1 MQYLKIENVGVC
13 PTEGFT
19 IFGASS
25 KNESHDPKLIGTFGS
40 GAKHGISLALRQGLM
55 PIVYCGKVR
64 LQFYTKPLTVK
75 GVGGET
81 VHQQLCV
88 KINGQTEDGRTVN
101 QDRDLDHTL
110 SYGNKD
116 WNEIALALREFVSNA
131 IDACVEQGLSHDSM
145 SVELV
150 EENQVRAK
158 GGTTRI
164 FVPATMDVIRFHSQI
179 GKWFLHFSEP
189 QNMENKILFK
199 RDRNC
204 VDADGQKKSSAV
216 IYRRGVRVR
225 EFVSSQV
232 PSLFD
237 YNIPDLPIDESR
249 TIDDW
254 KARFECGQALA
265 KTEDPNVARLMF
277 EKLLNRETCWELEQ
291 DGFSLT
297 YCSNFDSKTKD
308 LWQNAFFAIC
318 GKDAVLTSSAL
329 ESRCK
334 EKGYLPI
341 VLANNQSGVLKFF
354 KELGIRCDTDVLTV
368 NDLQGRKILPPSVAV
383 SQALNYV
390 WDKLESIDMLYNRPK
405 PDVRCFKQMTE
416 ASSITFGY
424 WLDGVVYINEDIS
437 QAYNN
442 SLMDTMVEEVAHHI
456 TKATDG
462 SRDFANFL
470 IRMSVELAKKSDSS
484 NQ

>member
-25 KNESHDPKLIGTFGS
+25 KNETTDPNIIGTFGS

-55 PIVYCGKVR
+55 PIVYCGKTR
-64 LQFYTKPLTVK
+64 LAFYTKPLKIK
-75 GVGGET
+75 GVAGEA

-88 KINGQTEDGRTVN
+88 KISGHTEDNKTIN
-101 QDRDLDHTL
+101 QDRELDHTL

-116 WNEIALALREFVSNA
+116 WSELSLALREFVSNA
-131 IDACVEQGLSHDSM
+131 IDACYEQGLSQDCM

-164 FVPATMDVIRFHSQI
+164 FVPATMDVVRFHQEI

-189 QNMENKILFK
+189 QNMETKLLFK
-199 RDRNC
+199 KDRNC
-204 VDADGQKKSSAV
+204 VDSSGNKKSTAV

-225 EFVSSQV
+225 EFTSSNV

-237 YNIPDLPIDESR
+237 YNIPDLSIDESR

-254 KARFECGQALA
+254 KAKFECGQALA
-265 KTEDPNVARLMF
+265 QAEDPTVPTLIF
-277 EKLLNRETCWELEQ
+277 QKLAKEETCWELEQ
-291 DGFSLT
+291 DGFALT
-297 YCSNFDSKTKD
+297 YNIPDKLNKQQM
-308 LWQNAFFAIC
+308 WHNAFYAVC
-318 GKDAVLTSSAL
+318 GKNAVLTTSAL
-329 ESRCK
+329 ADRVK
-334 EKGYLPI
+334 EKGYIPVILS
-341 VLANNQSGVLKFF
+341 NNHNGFMKFL
-354 KELGIRCDTDVLTV
+354 KELSIRSDVDVLSA
-368 NDLQGRKILPPSVAV
+368 NDLNGRKIFAPSIAV
-383 SQALNYV
+383 TQALNWV
-390 WDKLESIDMLYNRPK
+390 WDKLEQIDMTYNRPK
-405 PDVRCFKQMTE
+405 PEVRCFKQMTE
-416 ASSITFGY
+416 SSSMTFGY
-424 WLDGVVYINEDIS
+424 WLDGTVYINEDVS
-437 QAYNN
+437 QNTNN
-442 SLMDTMVEEVAHHI
+442 SLMDTVVEEVAHHI

-470 IRMSVELAKKSDSS
+470 IRMSVELAKASDPK
-484 NQ
+484 

>member
-25 KNESHDPKLIGTFGS
+25 KNETTDPNIIGTFGS

-55 PIVYCGKVR
+55 PIVYCGKTR
-64 LQFYTKPLTVK
+64 LAFYTKPLKIK
-75 GVGGET
+75 GVAGEA

-88 KINGQTEDGRTVN
+88 KISGHTEDNKTIN
-101 QDRDLDHTL
+101 QDRELDHTL

-116 WNEIALALREFVSNA
+116 WSELSLALREFVSNA
-131 IDACVEQGLSHDSM
+131 IDACYEQGLSQDCM

-164 FVPATMDVIRFHSQI
+164 FVPATMDVVRFHQEI

-189 QNMENKILFK
+189 QNMETKLLFK
-199 RDRNC
+199 KDRNC
-204 VDADGQKKSSAV
+204 VDSSGNKKSTAV

-225 EFVSSQV
+225 EFTSSNV

-237 YNIPDLPIDESR
+237 YNIPDLSIDESR

-254 KARFECGQALA
+254 KAKFECGQALA
-265 KTEDPNVARLMF
+265 QAEDPTVPTLIF
-277 EKLLNRETCWELEQ
+277 QKLAKEETCWELEQ
-291 DGFSLT
+291 DGFALT
-297 YCSNFDSKTKD
+297 YNIPDKLNKQQM
-308 LWQNAFFAIC
+308 WHNAFYAVC
-318 GKDAVLTSSAL
+318 GKNAVLTTSAL
-329 ESRCK
+329 ADRVK
-334 EKGYLPI
+334 EKGYIPVILS
-341 VLANNQSGVLKFF
+341 NNHNGFMKFL
-354 KELGIRCDTDVLTV
+354 KELSIRSDVDVLSA
-368 NDLQGRKILPPSVAV
+368 NDLNGRKIFAPSIAV
-383 SQALNYV
+383 TQALNWV
-390 WDKLESIDMLYNRPK
+390 WDKLEQIDMTYNRPK
-405 PDVRCFKQMTE
+405 PEVRCFKQMTE
-416 ASSITFGY
+416 SSSMTFGY
-424 WLDGVVYINEDIS
+424 WLDGTVYINEDVS
-437 QAYNN
+437 QNTNN

-470 IRMSVELAKKSDSS
+470 IRMSVELAKASDPK
-484 NQ
+484 

>member
-25 KNESHDPKLIGTFGS
+25 KNETTDPNIIGTFGS

-55 PIVYCGKVR
+55 PIVYCGKTR
-64 LQFYTKPLTVK
+64 LAFYTKPLKIK
-75 GVGGET
+75 GVAGEA

-88 KINGQTEDGRTVN
+88 KISGHTEDNKTIN
-101 QDRDLDHTL
+101 QDRELDHTL

-116 WNEIALALREFVSNA
+116 WSELSLALREFVSNA
-131 IDACVEQGLSHDSM
+131 IDACYEQGLSQDCM

-164 FVPATMDVIRFHSQI
+164 FVPATMDVVRFHQEI

-189 QNMENKILFK
+189 QNMETKLLFK
-199 RDRNC
+199 KDRNC
-204 VDADGQKKSSAV
+204 VDSSGNKKSTAV

-225 EFVSSQV
+225 EFTSSNV

-237 YNIPDLPIDESR
+237 YNLPDLSIDESR

-254 KARFECGQALA
+254 KAKFECGQALA
-265 KTEDPNVARLMF
+265 QAEDPTVPTLIF
-277 EKLLNRETCWELEQ
+277 QKLAKEETCWELEQ
-291 DGFSLT
+291 DGFALT
-297 YCSNFDSKTKD
+297 YNIPDKLNKQQM
-308 LWQNAFFAIC
+308 WHNAFYAVC
-318 GKDAVLTSSAL
+318 GKNAVLTTSAL
-329 ESRCK
+329 ADRVK
-334 EKGYLPI
+334 EKGYIPVILS
-341 VLANNQSGVLKFF
+341 NNHNGFMKFL
-354 KELGIRCDTDVLTV
+354 KELSIRSDVDVLSA
-368 NDLQGRKILPPSVAV
+368 NDLNGRKIFAPSIAV
-383 SQALNYV
+383 TQALNWV
-390 WDKLESIDMLYNRPK
+390 WDKLEQIDMTYNRPK
-405 PDVRCFKQMTE
+405 PEVRCFKQMTE
-416 ASSITFGY
+416 SSSMTFGY
-424 WLDGVVYINEDIS
+424 WLDGTVYINEDVS
-437 QAYNN
+437 QNTNN
-442 SLMDTMVEEVAHHI
+442 SLMDTVVEEVAHHI

-470 IRMSVELAKKSDSS
+470 IRMSVELAKASDPK
-484 NQ
+484 

>member
-25 KNESHDPKLIGTFGS
+25 KSENTDPNIIGTFGS

-55 PIVYCGKVR
+55 PVVYCGKVR
-64 LQFYTKPLTVK
+64 LAFYTKPLKIK
-75 GVGGET
+75 GVSGEA

-88 KINGQTEDGRTVN
+88 KISGQTEDNKTIN
-101 QDRDLDHTL
+101 QDRELDHTL

-116 WNEIALALREFVSNA
+116 WNELSLALREFVSNA
-131 IDACVEQGLSHDSM
+131 IDACYEQGLSPDSM

-164 FVPATMDVIRFHSQI
+164 FVPATMDVMRFHQEI

-189 QNMENKILFK
+189 QSMENKLLFK
-199 RDRNC
+199 KNRNC
-204 VDADGQKKSSAV
+204 VDSSGNKKSTAV

-225 EFVSSQV
+225 EFTSSDI

-237 YNIPDLPIDESR
+237 YNIPNLPIDESR

-254 KARFECGQALA
+254 KAKFECGQALA
-265 KTEDPNVARLMF
+265 QTEDPTVPTLMF
-277 EKLLNRETCWELEQ
+277 QKLVKNESCWELEQ
-291 DGFSLT
+291 DGFALT
-297 YCSNFDSKTKD
+297 YCISDKQKKQQI
-308 LWQNAFFAIC
+308 WQNAFFAVC
-318 GKDAVLTSSAL
+318 GKNAVITTSAL
-329 ESRCK
+329 ADRCK
-334 EKGYLPI
+334 EKGYTPI
-341 VLANNQSGVLKFF
+341 VLSNAQSGFQKFLK
-354 KELGIRCDTDVLTV
+354 EMNILSDVDVLTA
-368 NDLQGRKILPPSVAV
+368 NDLNGRKIFAPSLAV
-383 SQALNYV
+383 TQALNWV
-390 WDKLESIDMLYNRPK
+390 WEKLESIDMTYNRPK
-405 PDVRCFKQMTE
+405 PELRCFRQLTE
-416 ASSITFGY
+416 ASSMTFGY
-424 WLDGVVYINEDIS
+424 WLDGTIYINEDIS
-437 QAYNN
+437 QNSNN

-470 IRMSVELAKKSDSS
+470 IRMSVELAKSTDPK
-484 NQ
+484 

>member
-25 KNESHDPKLIGTFGS
+25 KNETTDPNIIGTFGS

-55 PIVYCGKVR
+55 PIVYCGKTR
-64 LQFYTKPLTVK
+64 LAFYTKPLKIK
-75 GVGGET
+75 GVAGEA

-88 KINGQTEDGRTVN
+88 KISGHTEDNKTIN
-101 QDRDLDHTL
+101 QDRELDHTL

-116 WNEIALALREFVSNA
+116 WSELSLALREFVSNA
-131 IDACVEQGLSHDSM
+131 IDACYEQGLSQDCM

-164 FVPATMDVIRFHSQI
+164 FVPATMDVVRFHQEI

-189 QNMENKILFK
+189 QNMETKLLFK
-199 RDRNC
+199 KDRNC
-204 VDADGQKKSSAV
+204 VDSSGNKKSTAV

-225 EFVSSQV
+225 EFTSSNV

-237 YNIPDLPIDESR
+237 YNIPDLSIDESR

-254 KARFECGQALA
+254 KAKFECGQALA
-265 KTEDPNVARLMF
+265 QAEDPTVPTLIF
-277 EKLLNRETCWELEQ
+277 QKLTKEETCWELEQ
-291 DGFSLT
+291 DGFALT
-297 YCSNFDSKTKD
+297 YNIPDKLNKQQM
-308 LWQNAFFAIC
+308 WHNAFHTVC
-318 GKDAVLTSSAL
+318 GKNAVLTTSAL
-329 ESRCK
+329 ADRVK
-334 EKGYLPI
+334 EKGYIPVILS
-341 VLANNQSGVLKFF
+341 NNHNGFMKFL
-354 KELGIRCDTDVLTV
+354 KELSIRSDVDVLSA
-368 NDLQGRKILPPSVAV
+368 NDLNGRKIFAPSIAV
-383 SQALNYV
+383 TQALNWV
-390 WDKLESIDMLYNRPK
+390 WDKLEQIDMTYNRPK
-405 PDVRCFKQMTE
+405 PEVRCFKQMTE
-416 ASSITFGY
+416 SSSMTFGY
-424 WLDGVVYINEDIS
+424 WLDGTVYINEDVS
-437 QAYNN
+437 QNTNN

-470 IRMSVELAKKSDSS
+470 IRMSVELAKASDPK
-484 NQ
+484 

>member
-25 KNESHDPKLIGTFGS
+25 KNETTDPNIIGTFGS

-55 PIVYCGKVR
+55 PIVYCGKTR
-64 LQFYTKPLTVK
+64 LAFYTKPLKIK
-75 GVGGET
+75 GVAGEA

-88 KINGQTEDGRTVN
+88 KISGHTEDNKTIN
-101 QDRDLDHTL
+101 QDRELDHTL

-116 WNEIALALREFVSNA
+116 WSELSLALREFVSNA
-131 IDACVEQGLSHDSM
+131 IDACYEQGLSQDCM

-164 FVPATMDVIRFHSQI
+164 FVPATMDVVRFHQEI

-189 QNMENKILFK
+189 QNMETKLLFK
-199 RDRNC
+199 KDRNC
-204 VDADGQKKSSAV
+204 VDSSGNKKSTAV

-225 EFVSSQV
+225 EFTSSNI

-237 YNIPDLPIDESR
+237 YNIPDLSIDESR

-254 KARFECGQALA
+254 KAKFECGQALA
-265 KTEDPNVARLMF
+265 QAEDPTVPTLIF
-277 EKLLNRETCWELEQ
+277 QKLTKEETCWELEQ
-291 DGFSLT
+291 DGFALT
-297 YCSNFDSKTKD
+297 YNIPDKLNKQQM
-308 LWQNAFFAIC
+308 WHNAFYAVC
-318 GKDAVLTSSAL
+318 GKNAVLTTSAL
-329 ESRCK
+329 ADRVK
-334 EKGYLPI
+334 EKGYIPVILS
-341 VLANNQSGVLKFF
+341 NNHNGFMKFL
-354 KELGIRCDTDVLTV
+354 KELSIRSDVDVLSA
-368 NDLQGRKILPPSVAV
+368 NDLNGRKIFAPSIAV
-383 SQALNYV
+383 TQALNWV
-390 WDKLESIDMLYNRPK
+390 WDKLEQIDMTYNRPK
-405 PDVRCFKQMTE
+405 PEVRCFKQMTE
-416 ASSITFGY
+416 SSSMTFGY
-424 WLDGVVYINEDIS
+424 WLDGTVYINEDVS
-437 QAYNN
+437 QNTNN

-470 IRMSVELAKKSDSS
+470 IRMSVELAKASDPK
-484 NQ
+484 

>member
-25 KNESHDPKLIGTFGS
+25 KNETTDPNIIGTFGS

-55 PIVYCGKVR
+55 PIVYCGKTR
-64 LQFYTKPLTVK
+64 LAFYTKPLKIK
-75 GVGGET
+75 GVAGEA

-88 KINGQTEDGRTVN
+88 KISGHTEDNKTIN
-101 QDRDLDHTL
+101 QDRELDHTL

-116 WNEIALALREFVSNA
+116 WSELSLALREFVSNA
-131 IDACVEQGLSHDSM
+131 IDACYEQGLSQDCM

-164 FVPATMDVIRFHSQI
+164 FVPATMDVVRFHQEI

-189 QNMENKILFK
+189 QNMETKLLFK
-199 RDRNC
+199 KDRNC
-204 VDADGQKKSSAV
+204 VDSSGNKKSTAV

-225 EFVSSQV
+225 EFTSSNV

-237 YNIPDLPIDESR
+237 YNIPDLSIDESR

-254 KARFECGQALA
+254 KAKFECGQALA
-265 KTEDPNVARLMF
+265 QAEDPTVPTLIF
-277 EKLLNRETCWELEQ
+277 QKLAKEETCWELEQ
-291 DGFSLT
+291 DGFALT
-297 YCSNFDSKTKD
+297 YNIPDKLNKQQM
-308 LWQNAFFAIC
+308 WHNAFYAVC
-318 GKDAVLTSSAL
+318 GKNAVLTTSAL
-329 ESRCK
+329 ADRVK
-334 EKGYLPI
+334 EKGYIPVILS
-341 VLANNQSGVLKFF
+341 NNHNGFMKFL
-354 KELGIRCDTDVLTV
+354 KELSIRSDVDVLSA
-368 NDLQGRKILPPSVAV
+368 NDLNGRKIFAPSIAV
-383 SQALNYV
+383 TQALNWV
-390 WDKLESIDMLYNRPK
+390 WDKLEQIAMTSNRPK
-405 PDVRCFKQMTE
+405 PEVRCFKQMTE
-416 ASSITFGY
+416 SSSMTFGY
-424 WLDGVVYINEDIS
+424 WLDGTVYINEDVS
-437 QAYNN
+437 QNTNN
-442 SLMDTMVEEVAHHI
+442 SLMDTVVEEVAHHI

-470 IRMSVELAKKSDSS
+470 IRMSVELAKASDPK
-484 NQ
+484 

>member
-25 KNESHDPKLIGTFGS
+25 KNETTDPNIIGTFGS

-55 PIVYCGKVR
+55 PIVYCGKTR
-64 LQFYTKPLTVK
+64 LAFYTKPLKIK
-75 GVGGET
+75 GVAGEA

-88 KINGQTEDGRTVN
+88 KISGHTEDNKTIN
-101 QDRDLDHTL
+101 QDRELDHTL

-116 WNEIALALREFVSNA
+116 WNELSLALREFVSNA
-131 IDACVEQGLSHDSM
+131 IDACYEQGLSQDCM

-164 FVPATMDVIRFHSQI
+164 FVPATMDVVRFHQEI

-189 QNMENKILFK
+189 QNMETKLLFK
-199 RDRNC
+199 KDRNC
-204 VDADGQKKSSAV
+204 VDSSGNKKSTAV

-225 EFVSSQV
+225 EFTSSNV

-237 YNIPDLPIDESR
+237 YNIPNLSIDESR

-254 KARFECGQALA
+254 KAKFECGQALA
-265 KTEDPNVARLMF
+265 QAEDPTVPTLIF
-277 EKLLNRETCWELEQ
+277 QKLAKEETCWELEQ
-291 DGFSLT
+291 DGFALT
-297 YCSNFDSKTKD
+297 YNIPDKLNKQQM
-308 LWQNAFFAIC
+308 WHNAFYAVC
-318 GKDAVLTSSAL
+318 GKNAVLTTSAL
-329 ESRCK
+329 ADRVK
-334 EKGYLPI
+334 EKGYIPVILS
-341 VLANNQSGVLKFF
+341 NNHNGFMKFL
-354 KELGIRCDTDVLTV
+354 KELSIRSDVDVLSA
-368 NDLQGRKILPPSVAV
+368 NDLNGRKIFAPSIAV
-383 SQALNYV
+383 TQALNWV
-390 WDKLESIDMLYNRPK
+390 WDKLEQIDMTYNRPK
-405 PDVRCFKQMTE
+405 PEVRCFKQMTE
-416 ASSITFGY
+416 SSSMTFGY
-424 WLDGVVYINEDIS
+424 WLDGTVYINEDVS
-437 QAYNN
+437 QNTNN

-470 IRMSVELAKKSDSS
+470 IRMSVELAKASDPK
-484 NQ
+484 

>member
-25 KNESHDPKLIGTFGS
+25 KNETTDPNIIGTFGS

-55 PIVYCGKVR
+55 PIVYCGKTR
-64 LQFYTKPLTVK
+64 LAFYTKPLKIK
-75 GVGGET
+75 GVAGEA

-88 KINGQTEDGRTVN
+88 KISGHTEDNKTIN
-101 QDRDLDHTL
+101 QDRELDHTL

-116 WNEIALALREFVSNA
+116 WSELSLALREFVSNA
-131 IDACVEQGLSHDSM
+131 IDACYEQGLSQDCM

-164 FVPATMDVIRFHSQI
+164 FVPATMDVVRFHQEI

-189 QNMENKILFK
+189 QNMETKLLFK
-199 RDRNC
+199 KDRNC
-204 VDADGQKKSSAV
+204 VDSSGNKKSTAV

-225 EFVSSQV
+225 EFTSSNV

-237 YNIPDLPIDESR
+237 YNIPDLSIDESR

-254 KARFECGQALA
+254 KAKFECGQALA
-265 KTEDPNVARLMF
+265 QAEDPTVPTLIF
-277 EKLLNRETCWELEQ
+277 QKLAKEETCWELEQ
-291 DGFSLT
+291 DGFALT
-297 YCSNFDSKTKD
+297 YNIPDKLNKQQM
-308 LWQNAFFAIC
+308 WHNAFYAVC
-318 GKDAVLTSSAL
+318 GKNAVLTTSAL
-329 ESRCK
+329 ADRVK
-334 EKGYLPI
+334 EKGYIPVILS
-341 VLANNQSGVLKFF
+341 NNHNGFMKFLKD
-354 KELGIRCDTDVLTV
+354 LSIRSDVDVLSA
-368 NDLQGRKILPPSVAV
+368 NDLNGRKIFAPSIAV
-383 SQALNYV
+383 TQALNWV
-390 WDKLESIDMLYNRPK
+390 WDKLEQIDMTYNRPK
-405 PDVRCFKQMTE
+405 PEVRCFKQMTE
-416 ASSITFGY
+416 SSSMTFGY
-424 WLDGVVYINEDIS
+424 WLDGTVYINEDVS
-437 QAYNN
+437 QNTNN

-470 IRMSVELAKKSDSS
+470 IRMSVELAKASDPK
-484 NQ
+484 

>member
-25 KNESHDPKLIGTFGS
+25 KNETTDPNIIGTFGS

-55 PIVYCGKVR
+55 PIVYCGKTR
-64 LQFYTKPLTVK
+64 LAFYTKPLKIK
-75 GVGGET
+75 GVAGEA

-88 KINGQTEDGRTVN
+88 KISGHTEDNKTIN
-101 QDRDLDHTL
+101 QDRELDHTL

-116 WNEIALALREFVSNA
+116 WSELSLALREFVSNA
-131 IDACVEQGLSHDSM
+131 IDACYEQGLSQDCM

-164 FVPATMDVIRFHSQI
+164 FVPATMDVVRFHQEI

-189 QNMENKILFK
+189 QNMETKLLFK
-199 RDRNC
+199 KDRNC
-204 VDADGQKKSSAV
+204 VDSSGNKKSTAV

-225 EFVSSQV
+225 EFTSSNV

-237 YNIPDLPIDESR
+237 YNIPDLSIDESR

-254 KARFECGQALA
+254 KAKFECGQALA
-265 KTEDPNVARLMF
+265 QAEDPTVPTLIF
-277 EKLLNRETCWELEQ
+277 QKLTKEETCWELEQ
-291 DGFSLT
+291 DGFALT
-297 YCSNFDSKTKD
+297 YNIPDKLNKQQM
-308 LWQNAFFAIC
+308 WHNAFYAVC
-318 GKDAVLTSSAL
+318 GKNAVLTTSAL
-329 ESRCK
+329 ADRVK
-334 EKGYLPI
+334 EKGYIPVILS
-341 VLANNQSGVLKFF
+341 NNHNGFMKFL
-354 KELGIRCDTDVLTV
+354 KELSIRSDVDVLSA
-368 NDLQGRKILPPSVAV
+368 NDLNGRKIFAPSIAV
-383 SQALNYV
+383 TQALNWV
-390 WDKLESIDMLYNRPK
+390 WDKLEQIDMTYNRPK
-405 PDVRCFKQMTE
+405 PEVRCFKQMTE
-416 ASSITFGY
+416 SSSMTFGY
-424 WLDGVVYINEDIS
+424 WLDGTVYINEDVS
-437 QAYNN
+437 QNTNN

-470 IRMSVELAKKSDSS
+470 IRMSVELAKASDPK
-484 NQ
+484 